1 MSIERQSERFS
12 SRQEIEHPVYDVI
25 VSGAGPAG
33 SVAAYHC
40 ASLGLSTLL
49 LERGAIPRPKCCA
62 GGMLHR
68 ALSRLPFALP
78 SEVVQKEIKGFVMQI
93 GDYRRAFDFEE
104 SVGVVVKREMLDS
117 FLAKQAEK
125 AGAILWASAGAT
137 DVAESESQVQVTTSR
152 GTVEGRTMIVAEG
165 ATSRSARQLF
175 GEYPKEQLAMG
186 VATDVTFATDVGKA
200 IEIHLIGTPTAHYQF
215 RTGFPLNGWMFPHK
229 LGANI
234 GAVGLGA
241 TKQQLHDSVEMI
253 KKYAEAMHGTV
264 LSAGPISAHPIPI
277 APRKV
282 LHSRRALA
290 VGDAAGLANP
300 ITGEGMTYA
309 FTSGTL
315 AAHSVKAALER
326 GSTLAAFREYDAQC
340 KQTMI
345 KDLRAAA
352 LLSPVLHRL
361 VGVVDTRKFLENFHK
376 EEALVKACLEIAQ
389 GRASWQ
395 LLAIL
400 AIPRSPRLFFSSVK

>member
-1 MSIERQSERFS
+1 
-12 SRQEIEHPVYDVI
+12 
-25 VSGAGPAG
+25 
-33 SVAAYHC
+33 
-40 ASLGLSTLL
+40 
-49 LERGAIPRPKCCA
+49 
-62 GGMLHR
+62 
-68 ALSRLPFALP
+68 
-78 SEVVQKEIKGFVMQI
+78 MQI

-117 FLAKQAEK
+117 FLANQAAK
-125 AGAILWASAGAT
+125 AGAILWTSAGVT
-137 DVAESESQVQVTTSR
+137 DVVESESQVRVTTAL
-152 GTVEGRTMIVAEG
+152 GAVEGRAMIVAEG

-186 VATDVTFATDVGKA
+186 VATDVIFASDVGNA
-200 IEIHLIGTPTAHYQF
+200 IEIHLIGTPTAHYSF

-229 LGANI
+229 HGANI

-253 KKYAEAMHGTV
+253 KKYAEARYGTM
-264 LSAGPISAHPIPI
+264 LSSGQTSAHPIPI

-315 AAHSVKAALER
+315 AAHSVKAALEQ
-326 GSTLAAFREYDAQC
+326 GSTLAAFREYDALC
-340 KQTMI
+340 MEAMI
-345 KDLRAAA
+345 KDLHAAA

-361 VGVVDTRKFLENFHK
+361 VGVVDTRKFLENFH
-376 EEALVKACLEIAQ
+376 EEDALVKACLSIAQ
-389 GRASWQ
+389 GQAGWQ
-395 LLAIL
+395 LLARL
-400 AIPRSPRLFFSSVK
+400 AVPRFPRLFFSSLR

>member
-1 MSIERQSERFS
+1 MSSERQSERFS
-12 SRQEIEHPVYDVI
+12 PWQEIEHPVYDVI

-40 ASLGLSTLL
+40 ARMGLSTVL

-62 GGMLHR
+62 GGLLLR
-68 ALSRLPFALP
+68 ALSRLPFILP
-78 SEVVQKEIKGFVMQI
+78 SEVIQKEIKGFVMQVD
-93 GDYRRAFDFEE
+93 DYRRAFDFEE
-104 SVGVVVKREMLDS
+104 SVGVTVKREMLDR
-117 FLAKQAEK
+117 FLAEQAEK
-125 AGAILWASAGAT
+125 AGATVLTSAGVS
-137 DVAESESQVQVTTSR
+137 DVAESEHQVQVTTPK
-152 GTVEGRTMIVAEG
+152 GTIEARTIIVAEG

-175 GEYPKEQLAMG
+175 GKYPKERLAMG
-186 VATDVTFATDVGKA
+186 VATNVTFASDVGNA
-200 IEIHLIGTPTAHYQF
+200 IEIHLIGTPTAHYNF
-215 RTGFPLNGWMFPHK
+215 RTGFPLNGWMFPHV

-241 TKQQLHDSVEMI
+241 TKQQLYDSVEKI
-253 KKYAEAMHGTV
+253 KNVAEARYGAV
-264 LSAGPISAHPIPI
+264 LSADPISAHPIPI

-282 LHSRRALA
+282 LHTRRALA

-309 FTSGTL
+309 FTSGML

-340 KQTMI
+340 KRTMI
-345 KDLRAAA
+345 NDLRAAA

-361 VGVVDTRKFLENFHK
+361 VGVVDTSKFLDNFH
-376 EEALVKACLEIAQ
+376 EDDALVKACMAIAQ
-389 GRASWQ
+389 GKASWQ
-395 LLAIL
+395 SLARL
-400 AIPRSPRLFFSSVK
+400 AIPRFPRLFFSSFR

>member
-12 SRQEIEHPVYDVI
+12 IWQEIEHILYDVI
-25 VSGAGPAG
+25 ISGAGPAG

-40 ASLGLSTLL
+40 ARLGLNTLL

-62 GGMLHR
+62 GGMLLR

-78 SEVVQKEIKGFVMQI
+78 SDVVQKEIKGFVMQI

-104 SVGVVVKREMLDS
+104 IVGVVVKREMLDS
-117 FLAKQAEK
+117 FLAEQAQK
-125 AGAILWASAGAT
+125 AGATLWVSVGVS
-137 DVAESESQVQVTTSR
+137 DVAESESQVRVITSL

-186 VATDVTFATDVGKA
+186 VATDVTFAFDIGNA

-215 RTGFPLNGWMFPHK
+215 RTSFPLNGWMFPHK

-241 TKQQLHDSVEMI
+241 TKQQLHDSVEKI
-253 KKYAEAMHGTV
+253 KKYSEARYGTF
-264 LSAGPISAHPIPI
+264 LSEGPISAHPIPI

-326 GSTLAAFREYDAQC
+326 GSTLTAFREYEAQC
-340 KQTMI
+340 REAMI

-352 LLSPVLHRL
+352 LLSPLLHRL
-361 VGVVDTRKFLENFHK
+361 VGMVDTRMFLENFH
-376 EEALVKACLEIAQ
+376 EEDALVKACLSIAQ
-389 GRASWQ
+389 GKASWP
-395 LLAIL
+395 LLARL
-400 AIPRSPRLFFSSVK
+400 AVPRFPRLFFSSLR